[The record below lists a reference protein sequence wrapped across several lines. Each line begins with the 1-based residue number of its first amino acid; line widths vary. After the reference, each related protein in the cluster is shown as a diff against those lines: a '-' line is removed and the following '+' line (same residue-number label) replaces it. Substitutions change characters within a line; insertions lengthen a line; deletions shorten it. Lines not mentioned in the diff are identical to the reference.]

1 MMQYNDFRWIEHF
14 RVMRKFVQQLIE
26 RLKFL
31 MQKKDTTYCY
41 AILVTI
47 WVACSLYKLVH
58 NIEYLHYNELCTM
71 GKSTIHLVL
80 CEFVWFMNP
89 TFWNQIA
96 WPKGDDLTKIMN
108 GFKKLCGLLTIRG
121 SINVTQIHVFKPKGQ
136 RVVEYFSYKSKAY
149 NMQFQVVIQIPEE
162 I

>member
-1 MMQYNDFRWIEHF
+1 
-14 RVMRKFVQQLIE
+14 
-26 RLKFL
+26 
-31 MQKKDTTYCY
+31 
-41 AILVTI
+41 
-47 WVACSLYKLVH
+47 
-58 NIEYLHYNELCTM
+58 
-71 GKSTIHLVL
+71 
-80 CEFVWFMNP
+80 
-89 TFWNQIA
+89 
-96 WPKGDDLTKIMN
+96 MN